1 MQSALRH
8 LSYRL
13 SGWPRRV
20 LALLCLVLAAAS
32 ALSDRAFG
40 RSVSEPAR
48 AVVVAAHDLAAGRTL
63 SAADLTAASWPAALR
78 PAGAFAAISAVV
90 GHRLGGAVQAR
101 EAVTVTRLVGA
112 GLAVGLGP
120 ELVATTITLSDR
132 SAGGLL
138 RAGDLIDLYVGADG
152 GQNSTA
158 ALLAE
163 AVRVLTV
170 SSPAADEESTP
181 IVVAVDRAAALKIAG
196 ANGRLLLATVRGS
209 P

>member
-1 MQSALRH
+1 MQSAVRH

-13 SGWPRRV
+13 GGWPRRV
-20 LALLCLVLAAAS
+20 LALTCLVLAGAS

-40 RSVSEPAR
+40 RSVSEPTQAI
-48 AVVVAAHDLAAGRTL
+48 VVATHDLAAGRTL
-63 SAADLTAASWPAALR
+63 SAADLTVASWPAPLR
-78 PAGAFAAISAVV
+78 PAGAFATMPAVL
-90 GHRLGGAVQAR
+90 GHRLGGPVQAR
-101 EAVTVTRLVGA
+101 EAVTATRLVGA
-112 GLAVGLGP
+112 GLAVGLGS

-152 GQNSTA
+152 EQNSTA

-163 AVRVLTV
+163 AVRVLAV
-170 SSPAADEESTP
+170 LSPDTDDASTP
-181 IVVAVDRAAALKIAG
+181 IVVAVDRSAALKIAG
-196 ANGRLLLATVRGS
+196 ADGRLLLATVRGS